1 TSITLD
7 IESGD
12 HPFFLTPQ
20 PHLMASTSHQNYD
33 HDLEEFMLFDG
44 DLTSADLMSLLREEV
59 FDTSHEGTA
68 NHVLQIDTDSDLMS
82 LSREAALDTIHE
94 GTSAD
99 LISSSREGEFDTSH
113 ERSGNHDLQADD
125 DAPVSEGRCDEQRGG
140 DGDSPEVIPKTG
152 RKDRSK
158 TLISERTRRVR
169 MKEQLYELRSLV
181 PNITKVRSSSAI
193 RWRCCVEM
201 QSTVRSISLMQMDK
215 ASIIADAIAHV
226 KDLQSQANKLE
237 EEISLLE
244 RGSKGEQMLHASRRT
259 AAEAMQPLETVTTA
273 AGSRITQVK
282 AYQVGEGRFYVKVEG
297 SMGDDGEPSALYSAL
312 ASLSC
317 FDMESSHFSLTSEG
331 FVFTL
336 TSKVGDFS
344 GEMNASSMEIWV
356 MGALVKKGFQLMQTT
371 TL

>member
-1 TSITLD
+1 MIPFTLKGGHLLASPYGLCGCPRGTETSSTLD
-7 IESGD
+7 MGSGD

-20 PHLMASTSHQNYD
+20 PHLMASTSHQSYG

-44 DLTSADLMSLLREEV
+44 DLSNADLMSLLREGV
-59 FDTSHEGTA
+59 LDTSHEGTA
-68 NHVLQIDTDSDLMS
+68 DHVLQIDTDSDLMS
-82 LSREAALDTIHE
+82 LSAVLDTIHE
-94 GTSAD
+94 GTNAH
-99 LISSSREGEFDTSH
+99 LISLSREGEFDTSH
-113 ERSGNHDLQADD
+113 ERTGNHDLQVDD
-125 DAPVSEGRCDEQRGG
+125 DARVSEGRCDEQRGG
-140 DGDSPEVIPKTG
+140 DGDSPEVIPKT

-181 PNITKVRSSSAI
+181 PNITK
-193 RWRCCVEM
+193 
-201 QSTVRSISLMQMDK
+201 MDK

-244 RGSKGEQMLHASRRT
+244 LGSKGEQMLQASSRR
-259 AAEAMQPLETVTTA
+259 AAEGMQPQETATTA
-273 AGSRITQVK
+273 AGSRITQVN
-282 AYQVGEGRFYVKVEG
+282 AYQVGERRFYVKVEG
-297 SMGDDGEPSALYSAL
+297 SMGDGGEPSALYSAL
-312 ASLSC
+312 APLSC

-336 TSKVGDFS
+336 TFKVGDFS

-371 TL
+371 AL

>member
-1 TSITLD
+1 
-7 IESGD
+7 
-12 HPFFLTPQ
+12 
-20 PHLMASTSHQNYD
+20 MASTSHQNYD

-44 DLTSADLMSLLREEV
+44 DLTNADLMSLLREEV

-181 PNITKVRSSSAI
+181 PNITK
-193 RWRCCVEM
+193 
-201 QSTVRSISLMQMDK
+201 MDK

-297 SMGDDGEPSALYSAL
+297 SMGDGGEPSALYSAL